1 MRRFGIFCRECIE
14 RRRARDPIARD
25 LFYHL
30 VNEESGPNAFP
41 PLDLVVESTKVIVVA
56 GSDTTATTL
65 SGVFYYL
72 MRYPEVMKRLRKEL
86 DEAFPPGEGEPFDY
100 TKLAELTFL
109 NAVM

>member
-1 MRRFGIFCRECIE
+1 M
-14 RRRARDPIARD
+14 
-25 LFYHL
+25 
-30 VNEESGPNAFP
+30 
-41 PLDLVVESTKVIVVA
+41 IVVA

-109 NAVM
+109 NAVMCVMEFSFSFSSSRKID